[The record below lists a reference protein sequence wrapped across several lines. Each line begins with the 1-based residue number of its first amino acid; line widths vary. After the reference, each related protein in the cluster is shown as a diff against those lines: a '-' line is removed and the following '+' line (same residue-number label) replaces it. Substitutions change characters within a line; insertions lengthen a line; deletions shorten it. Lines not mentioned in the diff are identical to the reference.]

1 MSNFIETIRKP
12 GEIQALTMDLVKSA
26 KKEILGLFSTS
37 NGFHRQERAGS
48 LSLAEEV
55 SKSQGIQVR
64 ILTPFDD
71 KIRQL
76 EQNLRKETGFEIRDI
91 EEGSRTRVSILIVD
105 RRFSLVVELNDD
117 VKENSLEAIGPAT
130 YSNGEAMVNTY
141 TSFFE
146 SLWKL
151 SELHKK
157 VKTHDKLQ
165 NEFIS
170 MAAHELRT
178 PIQPILALSQ
188 HLFSQDSALDANQR
202 KEYLEIIVR
211 NAIRLQQLTENILD
225 ITKIERRSLQLKL
238 EQINFSDIVLS
249 SIQDAKGS
257 LDKNNNTV
265 TINCHFSENETNFVS
280 GDRQRLSQ
288 VMINLLNNSI
298 KHTSKGK
305 IDVFIERS
313 KEGSRANDQFV
324 IIRVRDTGVGINP
337 QMMDKLFSKFGTK
350 SETGTGLGLYISKGI
365 VEAHGGSIWAEN
377 NVDGI
382 GACFAFKLPLSR

>member
-71 KIRQL
+71 KISQL
-76 EQNLRKETGFEIRDI
+76 VQDLKNESGFEIRDI

-117 VKENSLEAIGPAT
+117 AKESSLEAIGPAT

-141 TSFFE
+141 ASFFE

-151 SELHKK
+151 SELHEK
-157 VKTHDKLQ
+157 VKTHDRLQ

-238 EQINFSDIVLS
+238 EQINFNEIVLS

-257 LDKNNNTV
+257 LDNNTV
-265 TINCHFSENETNFVS
+265 TINCHFSKNETNFVR

-288 VMINLLNNSI
+288 VIINLLNNSI

-313 KEGSRANDQFV
+313 KEGSRARDQFV
-324 IIRVRDTGVGINP
+324 IIRVRDTGDGIDP

-350 SETGTGLGLYISKGI
+350 SETGTGLGLFISKGI
-365 VEAHGGSIWAEN
+365 IEAHGGGISAEN

-382 GACFAFKLPLSR
+382 GACFAFHLPLSH

>member
-1 MSNFIETIRKP
+1 MSNFIETIS
-12 GEIQALTMDLVKSA
+12 EAEDIQALTMDLLKSA

-37 NGFHRQERAGS
+37 NGFHRQQRAGS
-48 LSLAEEV
+48 LYLANEV
-55 SKSQGIQVR
+55 SKSQGIPVR

-76 EQNLRKETGFEIRDI
+76 EQNLEKERGFEIRDI

-117 VKENSLEAIGPAT
+117 AKESSLEAIGPAT
-130 YSNGEAMVNTY
+130 YTNGEAMVNTY
-141 TSFFE
+141 ASFFE

-151 SELHKK
+151 SELHEK
-157 VKTHDKLQ
+157 VKTHDRLQ

-188 HLFSQDSALDANQR
+188 HLLSQDSPLNANER
-202 KEYLEIIVR
+202 KEHLEIIVR
-211 NAIRLQQLTENILD
+211 NAIRLQHLTENILD

-238 EQINFSDIVLS
+238 EQIDFNEIVLR
-249 SIQDAKGS
+249 SIQDANSS
-257 LDKNNNTV
+257 LDNNKQK
-265 TINCHFSENETNFVS
+265 INCHFSKNETNLVR

-288 VMINLLNNSI
+288 VMTNLLNNSI

-313 KEGSRANDQFV
+313 KGGSRANEQFV
-324 IIRVRDTGVGINP
+324 TIRVRDTGVGIDL

-350 SETGTGLGLYISKGI
+350 SHTGMGLGLFISKGI
-365 VEAHGGSIWAEN
+365 VEAHGGGIWAEN
-377 NVDGI
+377 NVDGT
-382 GACFAFKLPLSR
+382 GACFAFNLPLSP

>member
-1 MSNFIETIRKP
+1 MSNFIETIRNP
-12 GEIQALTMDLVKSA
+12 GEILALTMDLVKSA
-26 KKEILGLFSTS
+26 KNEILGLFSTS

-48 LSLAEEV
+48 LSLAGEV

-76 EQNLRKETGFEIRDI
+76 EQNLKKERGFEIRDI

-105 RRFSLVVELNDD
+105 RRSSLVVELDD
-117 VKENSLEAIGPAT
+117 DTKESSLEAIGPAT
-130 YSNGEAMVNTY
+130 YTNGAAMVNTY
-141 TSFFE
+141 ASFFE
-146 SLWKL
+146 SLWNQ
-151 SELHKK
+151 SELYKK
-157 VKTHDKLQ
+157 VKTHDRLQ

-188 HLFSQDSALDANQR
+188 HLYSQDSALDPKER

-211 NAIRLQQLTENILD
+211 NAIRLQQLTEGILD

-238 EQINFSDIVLS
+238 EQIDFNEIVLR

-257 LDKNNNTV
+257 FDNNNKV
-265 TINCHFSENETNFVS
+265 KINCQFSKNESNFVR
-280 GDRQRLSQ
+280 GDYQRLSQ
-288 VMINLLNNSI
+288 VMTNLLNNSI
-298 KHTSKGK
+298 TYTSNGK

-313 KEGSRANDQFV
+313 KEGSRVVDQFV
-324 IIRVRDTGVGINP
+324 IIQVRDSGVGIDP

-350 SETGTGLGLYISKGI
+350 SETGTGLGLFISKGI

-377 NVDGI
+377 NADGI
-382 GACFAFKLPLSR
+382 GACFAFKLPLSQ

>member
-1 MSNFIETIRKP
+1 MSNFIETITKP

-48 LSLAEEV
+48 LSLTEEV

-71 KIRQL
+71 KIMQI
-76 EQNLRKETGFEIRDI
+76 EQDLKNEKGFEIRDI

-117 VKENSLEAIGPAT
+117 AKESSLEAIGPAT

-141 TSFFE
+141 ASFFD

-151 SELHKK
+151 SELHEK
-157 VKTHDKLQ
+157 VKTHERLQ

-188 HLFSQDSALDANQR
+188 HLFSQDSALNANQR
-202 KEYLEIIVR
+202 KEYLEIVVR

-238 EQINFSDIVLS
+238 EQINFNEIVLS
-249 SIQDAKGS
+249 SIQDAKGI
-257 LDKNNNTV
+257 LDNNSKV
-265 TINCHFSENETNFVS
+265 EINCHFSEDETNLVK

-288 VMINLLNNSI
+288 VMTNLLNNSI
-298 KHTSKGK
+298 KYTSEGK

-313 KEGSRANDQFV
+313 KAGSRSNDQFV
-324 IIRVRDTGVGINP
+324 IIRVRDTGVGIDP

-350 SETGTGLGLYISKGI
+350 SETGTGLGLFISKGI
-365 VEAHGGSIWAEN
+365 VEAHGGGIWAEN
-377 NVDGI
+377 NVDGT
-382 GACFAFKLPLSR
+382 GACFAFHLPLSH

>member
-1 MSNFIETIRKP
+1 M
-12 GEIQALTMDLVKSA
+12 
-26 KKEILGLFSTS
+26 
-37 NGFHRQERAGS
+37 
-48 LSLAEEV
+48 AEEV

-71 KIRQL
+71 KIGQL
-76 EQNLRKETGFEIRDI
+76 EQNLKKQRGFEIRDI

-117 VKENSLEAIGPAT
+117 AKESSLETIGPAT

-141 TSFFE
+141 ASFFE
-146 SLWKL
+146 SLWKQ
-151 SELHKK
+151 SELYKK
-157 VKTHDKLQ
+157 VRIHDRLQ
-165 NEFIS
+165 NEFNS

-188 HLFSQDSALDANQR
+188 HLLSQDSTPNQR

-238 EQINFSDIVLS
+238 EQINFYEIVLS

-257 LDKNNNTV
+257 LDNNNKV
-265 TINCHFSENETNFVS
+265 KINCHFSEDETNLVK
-280 GDRQRLSQ
+280 GDCQRLSQ
-288 VMINLLNNSI
+288 VMTNLLNNSI

-305 IDVFIERS
+305 IDVFIERY
-313 KEGSRANDQFV
+313 KEGSRARDQFV
-324 IIRVRDTGVGINP
+324 IIRVRDTGIGIDP
-337 QMMDKLFSKFGTK
+337 QIMNKLFSKFGTK
-350 SETGTGLGLYISKGI
+350 SETGTGLGLFISKGI
-365 VEAHGGSIWAEN
+365 IEAHGGGIWAEN
-377 NVDGI
+377 NVDGM
-382 GACFAFKLPLSR
+382 GACFAFNIPLSHSCKSLGY

>member
-71 KIRQL
+71 KISQL
-76 EQNLRKETGFEIRDI
+76 EQDMKNESGFEIRDI

-105 RRFSLVVELNDD
+105 RRFSLVVELKDD
-117 VKENSLEAIGPAT
+117 AKESSLEAIGPAT

-141 TSFFE
+141 ASFFE

-151 SELHKK
+151 SELHEK
-157 VKTHDKLQ
+157 VKTHDRLQ

-188 HLFSQDSALDANQR
+188 HLFSQDSASANQR

-238 EQINFSDIVLS
+238 EQINFNEIVFS
-249 SIQDAKGS
+249 SIQDANGS
-257 LDKNNNTV
+257 LDNKSKV
-265 TINCHFSENETNFVS
+265 KINCHFSKNETNFVR

-288 VMINLLNNSI
+288 VMTCLLNNSI

-324 IIRVRDTGVGINP
+324 IIRVRDTGVGIDL

-350 SETGTGLGLYISKGI
+350 SETGAGLGLFISKGI
-365 VEAHGGSIWAEN
+365 VEAHGGGIWAEN
-377 NVDGI
+377 NVDGT
-382 GACFAFKLPLSR
+382 GACFAFNLPLFH

>member
-1 MSNFIETIRKP
+1 MSNFIETIKNP
-12 GEIQALTMDLVKSA
+12 GEIQALTMDLLKSA
-26 KKEILGLFSTS
+26 RNEILGLFSTS
-37 NGFHRQERAGS
+37 NGFHRQQRAGS

-76 EQNLRKETGFEIRDI
+76 EQNLKKERGFEIRDI

-105 RRFSLVVELNDD
+105 RRSSLVVELDD
-117 VKENSLEAIGPAT
+117 DAKESSLEAIGPAT
-130 YSNGEAMVNTY
+130 YTNGEAMVNTY
-141 TSFFE
+141 ASFFE
-146 SLWKL
+146 SLWNQ
-151 SELHKK
+151 SELYKK
-157 VKTHDKLQ
+157 VKTHDNLQ

-188 HLFSQDSALDANQR
+188 HLYSQDSALDSKER

-211 NAIRLQQLTENILD
+211 NAIRLQQLTEGILD

-238 EQINFSDIVLS
+238 EQIDFNEIVLR

-257 LDKNNNTV
+257 FDNNNKLK
-265 TINCHFSENETNFVS
+265 INCHFSKNETNFVS
-280 GDRQRLSQ
+280 GDYQRLSQ
-288 VMINLLNNSI
+288 VMTNLLNNSI
-298 KHTSKGK
+298 KYTSNGK

-313 KEGSRANDQFV
+313 KEGSRVNDQFV
-324 IIRVRDTGVGINP
+324 IIQVRDSGVGIDP
-337 QMMDKLFSKFGTK
+337 QMMDKLFSKFSTK
-350 SETGTGLGLYISKGI
+350 SETGTGLGLFISKGI

-377 NVDGI
+377 NADGI
-382 GACFAFKLPLSR
+382 GACFAFKLPLSH